1 MTRVKETLW
10 HPTQVIKDTAQGCEM
25 TIQIGDALEIENW
38 IRGWGPDCEV
48 IEPQSLRA
56 KIIEDI
62 RRSARMYGIQPQETT
77 RVGEIDED
85 LFNTFFG
92 GE

>member
-1 MTRVKETLW
+1 MTL
-10 HPTQVIKDTAQGCEM
+10 
-25 TIQIGDALEIENW
+25 QIGDALEIENW

-48 IEPQSLRA
+48 LEPQHLRD
-56 KIIEDI
+56 KVIEDI
-62 RRSARMYGIQPQETT
+62 KRSARMYSIQFQESIAP
-77 RVGEIDED
+77 GEIDED